1 MRARSLVR
9 VAVMLTVLAVLM
21 TMVQSASFAAP
32 KAASKGTAGRF
43 VVVAKNAADYNALRV
58 KALRGGAKVVADMPQ
73 IRTLAVSGSAGVRA
87 SLAADSRTRSVASDH
102 VIKVAQADPN
112 TVRNLAAPGLRSAK
126 RISAKVS
133 RGAAAAAGIKPDPA
147 FNIPG
152 LQWDF
157 RRIGLPQGWSTT
169 AGSNAVTVAVA
180 DTGLD
185 FTHAE
190 LAPKVRQVVD
200 FTGTEDPPICKTAF
214 GVSDQDLAAQFGGPV
229 ETDWNGHGSWIG
241 GNIAAALD
249 GKGING
255 IAPRVNLVALKISQ
269 WCGSAYDSELIAAF
283 IKAAD
288 LGVDVVNISFG
299 GYLDRRDPD
308 QETIYQ
314 QYIAA
319 VQYARQHGTVIA
331 AAAGNESRR
340 IGAGGLVL
348 THGTLTAPGTT
359 PNDFDD
365 QFGNYET
372 PGGIPGVVDVSSTGN
387 VVNASSASCPPG
399 STGSADDVNATCKPI
414 TDAHQA
420 AGVGHKNQLAYYSNY
435 GPRIDVAAPGGA
447 RKFNLPLWDRGGTPG
462 FPYTSADQT
471 NVWEDFSITSNWAVE
486 IPCFTFT
493 GGAVFP
499 ENQCYTAIQGTS
511 MATPHV
517 AAALALLASAH
528 PSARKQ
534 VGTLVSMLKAKAVDP
549 GHNFTQVVSP
559 TDKSRGDLSG
569 LACPTGF
576 CHLGGPAISDSD
588 AYGAG
593 LVNVA
598 NP

>member
-1 MRARSLVR
+1 MRARSLTR

-21 TMVQSASFAAP
+21 TMVQGASFAAP
-32 KAASKGTAGRF
+32 KTASKGAAGRF
-43 VVVAKNAADYNALRV
+43 MVVAKNSADYNALRV

-73 IRTLAVSGSAGVRA
+73 IRTMTVSGSAGVRA
-87 SLAADSRTRSVASDH
+87 SLASDSRTRSVASDH

-126 RISAKVS
+126 TIGAKVS
-133 RGAAAAAGIKPDPA
+133 RKGSASAGITPDPG
-147 FNIPG
+147 FNVPG

-157 RRIGLPQGWSTT
+157 PRIGLPEGWATS

-190 LAPKVRQVVD
+190 LASKVTRVVD
-200 FTGTEDPPICKTAF
+200 FTGTEDPPICKTFF
-214 GVSDQDLAAQFGGPV
+214 GVSDQDLAAQNGGPV

-283 IKAAD
+283 ITAAD

-348 THGTLTAPGTT
+348 THGTLTAPGTA
-359 PNDFDD
+359 PKDFDD

-399 STGSADDVNATCKPI
+399 STGSAEDVNATCKPLS
-414 TDAHQA
+414 DPHQA
-420 AGVGHKNQLAYYSNY
+420 AGTGRQNQLSYFSTY

-447 RKFNLPLWDRGGTPG
+447 RKFNLPFWDRGGTPG

-486 IPCFTFT
+486 IPCFKFSA
-493 GGAVFP
+493 GSVFP
-499 ENQCYTAIQGTS
+499 ANQCYTAIQGTS

>member
-21 TMVQSASFAAP
+21 TMVEGASLAAP
-32 KAASKGTAGRF
+32 QAASKGAAGRF
-43 VVVAKNAADYNALRV
+43 MVVAKNSADYNSLRV
-58 KALRGGAKVVADMPQ
+58 KALRAGAKVVADMPQ
-73 IRTLAVSGSAGVRA
+73 IQTLAISGSSSVRA
-87 SLAADSRTRSVASDH
+87 SLASDSRTRSVASDH
-102 VIKVAQADPN
+102 IIKVAQADPN
-112 TVRNLAAPGLRSAK
+112 AVSNLSAPGLRSAK
-126 RISAKVS
+126 KLDAKISRKS
-133 RGAAAAAGIKPDPA
+133 GAAAGITPDPG
-147 FNIPG
+147 FNVPG

-157 RRIGLPQGWSTT
+157 PRIGLPQGWRTS

-185 FTHAE
+185 FTHSE

-200 FTGTEDPPICKTAF
+200 FTGTEDPPICKTFF

-255 IAPRVNLVALKISQ
+255 IAPRVNLVSLKISQ
-269 WCGSAYDSELIAAF
+269 WCGSAFDSELIAAF

-299 GYLDRRDPD
+299 GYLDRRDPE
-308 QETIYQ
+308 QEVIYQ
-314 QYIAA
+314 QYIEA
-319 VQYARQHGTVIA
+319 VQYAKAHGTVIA
-331 AAAGNESRR
+331 GAAGNESRR
-340 IGAGGLVL
+340 IGAGGQVL
-348 THGTLTAPGTT
+348 SHGTLTAPGTT
-359 PNDFDD
+359 PQDFDD
-365 QFGNYET
+365 QFGNFEV
-372 PGGIPGVVDVSSTGN
+372 PGGIPGVVDVASTGN

-399 STGSADDVNATCKPI
+399 STGSAADVNATCKPLS
-414 TDAHQA
+414 DPHQA
-420 AGVGHKNQLAYYSNY
+420 AGTGRQNQLSYFSNY

-447 RKFNLPLWDRGGTPG
+447 RKFNLPFWDRGGTPG

-471 NVWEDFSITSNWAVE
+471 NVWEDFSTTSNWAVE
-486 IPCFTFT
+486 IPCFTF
-493 GGAVFP
+493 GAGSGFP
-499 ENQCYTAIQGTS
+499 QGQCYTAIQGTS
-511 MATPHV
+511 MATPHA

-528 PSARKQ
+528 ASARKN
-534 VGTLVSMLKAKAVDP
+534 VDKLVSMLKDKAVDP
-549 GHNFTQVVSP
+549 GQNFTQVVSP
-559 TDKSRGDLSG
+559 NDRSRADLNG
-569 LACPTGF
+569 TACPTGF
-576 CHLGGPAISDSD
+576 CHLGGPAVSNSD

-598 NP
+598 NL

>member
-1 MRARSLVR
+1 MKARSLAR

-21 TMVQSASFAAP
+21 TMVQGASFAAP
-32 KAASKGTAGRF
+32 KAASKAAGRF
-43 VVVAKNAADYNALRV
+43 MVVAKNAADYNALRV

-133 RGAAAAAGIKPDPA
+133 KGAAAAAGITPDPA
-147 FNIPG
+147 FNVPG

-157 RRIGLPQGWSTT
+157 RRMGLPQGWRTT
-169 AGSNAVTVAVA
+169 AGSPAVTVAVA

-308 QETIYQ
+308 QETVYQ

-319 VQYARQHGTVIA
+319 VQYARQHGTAIA
-331 AAAGNESRR
+331 ASAGNESRR

-348 THGTLTAPGTT
+348 THGTLTSPGT
-359 PNDFDD
+359 PVND

-372 PGGIPGVVDVSSTGN
+372 PGGVPGVVDVSSTGN
-387 VVNASSASCPPG
+387 VVNASSPACPPG

-414 TDAHQA
+414 ADAHQA
-420 AGVGHKNQLAYYSNY
+420 PGVGRKNQLAYYSNY
-435 GPRIDVAAPGGA
+435 GPRIDLAAPGGA

-462 FPYTSADQT
+462 FPYTNADLT
-471 NVWEDFSITSNWAVE
+471 NVWQDFSTTSNWAVE
-486 IPCFTFT
+486 IPCFTFSAAA
-493 GGAVFP
+493 GFH
-499 ENQCYTAIQGTS
+499 ENNCYSTIQGTS
-511 MATPHV
+511 MAAPHV
-517 AAALALLASAH
+517 TAALALLASAH
-528 PSARKQ
+528 PSARKH

-549 GHNFTQVVSP
+549 GHNLTQVVSP
-559 TDKSRGDLSG
+559 TDTSPGDLNG
-569 LACPTGF
+569 VACPTGF
-576 CHLGGPAISDSD
+576 CHLGGPAISDRD

-598 NP
+598 HP

>member
-9 VAVMLTVLAVLM
+9 VAVILTVLAVLL
-21 TMVQSASFAAP
+21 TLVEGASSAAP
-32 KAASKGTAGRF
+32 KAASKGGAGRF
-43 VVVAKNAADYNALRV
+43 MVVAKNSADYNSLRV

-73 IRTLAVSGSAGVRA
+73 IQTLAVSGSASVRA
-87 SLAADSRTRSVASDH
+87 SLASDSRTKSVASDH
-102 VIKVAQADPN
+102 MIQVAQADPN
-112 TVRNLAAPGLRSAK
+112 TVSHLSAPGLRSAK
-126 RISAKVS
+126 QIKTKMS
-133 RGAAAAAGIKPDPA
+133 RTGSDKAGITPDPG
-147 FNIPG
+147 FNVPG

-157 RRIGLPQGWSTT
+157 PRIGLPQGWRTT
-169 AGSNAVTVAVA
+169 AGSKNVTVAVA

-185 FTHAE
+185 FTHSE
-190 LAPKVRQVVD
+190 LGPRVTQVVD

-214 GVSDQDLAAQFGGPV
+214 GVSDQDLAAQSGGPV

-241 GNIAAALD
+241 GNIAATLD

-255 IAPRVNLVALKISQ
+255 IAPKVNLVSLKISQ
-269 WCGSAYDSELIAAF
+269 WCGSAFDSELIAAF

-299 GYLDRRDPD
+299 GYLDRRDPE
-308 QETIYQ
+308 QEVIYQ
-314 QYIAA
+314 QYIDA
-319 VQYARQHGTVIA
+319 VQYAKAHGTVIA

-348 THGTLTAPGTT
+348 SHGTLTSPGTAV
-359 PNDFDD
+359 DD
-365 QFGNYET
+365 QFGNFET
-372 PGGIPGVVDVSSTGN
+372 PGGVPGVVDVASTGN

-399 STGSADDVNATCKPI
+399 STGTPTAVNATCKPI
-414 TDAHQA
+414 SDAHQA
-420 AGVGHKNQLAYYSNY
+420 AGVGRKNQLSYFSNY

-462 FPYTSADQT
+462 FPFTSADLT
-471 NVWEDFSITSNWAVE
+471 NVWQDFSTTSNWATQ
-486 IPCFTFT
+486 IPCFTFSAAA
-493 GGAVFP
+493 GFP

-511 MATPHV
+511 MATPHA

-528 PSARKQ
+528 PNANVDRLIK
-534 VGTLVSMLKAKAVDP
+534 LLKDKAVNP
-549 GHNFTQVVSP
+549 GHNFTQVVSA
-559 TDKSRGDLSG
+559 TDTSPGDLNG
-569 LACPTGF
+569 VACPTGF
-576 CHLGGPAISDSD
+576 CHLGGAAVSDLD

-593 LVNVA
+593 LVNVS

>member
-32 KAASKGTAGRF
+32 KAASKGDAGRF
-43 VVVAKNAADYNALRV
+43 MVVAKNAADYNALRV

-87 SLAADSRTRSVASDH
+87 SLAADSRTKNVASDH
-102 VIKVAQADPN
+102 IIKVAQADPN
-112 TVRNLAAPGLRSAK
+112 AVRNLAAPGLRSAK

-133 RGAAAAAGIKPDPA
+133 KGTTAAAGITPDPA
-147 FNIPG
+147 FNVPG

-157 RRIGLPQGWSTT
+157 PRIGLPQGWNTS

-200 FTGTEDPPICKTAF
+200 FTGTEDPPICKTFF
-214 GVSDQDLAAQFGGPV
+214 GASDQDLAAQFGGPV

-255 IAPRVNLVALKISQ
+255 IVPKVNLVALKISQ

-283 IKAAD
+283 VKAAD

-319 VQYARQHGTVIA
+319 VQYARQHGTAIA
-331 AAAGNESRR
+331 ASAGNESRR

-372 PGGIPGVVDVSSTGN
+372 PGGVPGVVDVSSTGN
-387 VVNASSASCPPG
+387 VVNASSATCPPG
-399 STGSADDVNATCKPI
+399 STGSADNVNATCKP
-414 TDAHQA
+414 TSDPHQA
-420 AGVGHKNQLAYYSNY
+420 AGAGQKNQLAYYSNY

-447 RKFNLPLWDRGGTPG
+447 RKFNLPFWDRGGTPG

-471 NVWEDFSITSNWAVE
+471 NVWEDFSTTSNWAVE

-511 MATPHV
+511 MAAPHV
-517 AAALALLASAH
+517 TAALALLASAH

-534 VGTLVSMLKAKAVDP
+534 VGTLVGMLKAKAVDP

-559 TDKSRGDLSG
+559 SDKSRADLDG
-569 LACPTGF
+569 TACPTGF
-576 CHLGGPAISDSD
+576 CHLGGPAVSDSD